1 MHGCRDTGMGELI
14 AIAQAFQLKH
24 QKIRAQN
31 CLQVRTSLNS
41 LDKRSSDSVVL
52 CTTGCR
58 QDQTLHF

>member
-1 MHGCRDTGMGELI
+1 MGELI